1 MEKNRV
7 NKGASPAVSENL
19 FIFKYLG
26 FVWCLLNALFNK
38 GLPGNGAGEM
48 PSTDR

>member
-7 NKGASPAVSENL
+7 NKGTTPVASGNL
-19 FIFKYLG
+19 FNFNGLG
-26 FVWCLLNALFNK
+26 FVWCLLNALLNK
-38 GLPGNGAGEM
+38 GLPGNGAGET